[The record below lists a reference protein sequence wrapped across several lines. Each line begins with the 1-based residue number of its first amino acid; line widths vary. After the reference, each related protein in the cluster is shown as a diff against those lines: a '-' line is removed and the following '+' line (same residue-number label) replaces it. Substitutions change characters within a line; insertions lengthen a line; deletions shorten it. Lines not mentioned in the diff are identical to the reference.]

1 MKSLIRF
8 LLNRVPRPWL
18 ITCSYAFARV
28 ASVWFRGDRYTD
40 PIDGKSYRRFLPY
53 GYETETSREN
63 ALAPGTLSLERHRL
77 MWLYLL
83 RDTDF
88 FRKRLTVLSIA
99 PEQCF
104 LKRFRSLPNLD
115 YITADLDSPIADVQ
129 ADVLDLPF
137 GDNEFDVVFCN
148 HVLEHVQDDTKAM
161 SELYRVMKPGGW
173 GICQVP
179 MDLGLRVTYE
189 DASIT
194 DREARKRAFGQ
205 YDHVRRY
212 GVDYFDRLADAGFEV
227 EQVKY
232 CESLGEKDV
241 ERYAL
246 SDDEILPVVRKSSI
260 RR

>member
-8 LLNRVPRPWL
+8 LLNRIPRPWL
-18 ITCSYAFARV
+18 ITCSYAFAPV
-28 ASVWFRGDRYTD
+28 ASIWFRGDKYTD

-53 GYETETSREN
+53 GYGTSREN

-77 MWLYLL
+77 IWLYLL

-88 FRKRLTVLSIA
+88 FTKRLTVLSIA

-104 LKRFRSLPNLD
+104 LKRFKNLPNLD

-148 HVLEHVQDDTKAM
+148 HVLEHVPNDAQAM
-161 SELYRVMKPGGW
+161 AELYRVMKPGGW

-179 MDLGLRVTYE
+179 LDYALEVTYE
-189 DASIT
+189 NSSIT
-194 DREARKRAFGQ
+194 DKRARKQHFGQ

-212 GVDYFDRLADAGFEV
+212 GVDYFARLADAGFEV

-232 CESLGEKDV
+232 CETLGEKAV

-246 SDDEILPVVRKSSI
+246 SDEEILPVVRKSSI